1 MGGYGSGLYGDGK
14 GKTPV
19 ERCLSIDIRQLQ
31 KENVLNLKGKLLMCD
46 WTKSGEK
53 VASIGMIPKESHLL
67 LTYLMN
73 KERITTP
80 IYYEESETGY
90 GERKWFTCPYCSK
103 KCALLYLK
111 GKYFACRKCHG
122 LNYKS
127 SQLSGDIDYY
137 HDQLMK
143 ICKIL
148 NGEYNPM
155 TVFPP
160 YKPKG
165 MHHKTYAK
173 YYAKYIQL
181 AEKRDQMF
189 IAGAQAI
196 LDRSPK
202 TL

>member
-1 MGGYGSGLYGDGK
+1 VGGYGSGLYGDGK

-31 KENVLNLKGKLLMCD
+31 KQNVLDLKGKILTWN
-46 WTKSGEK
+46 WTKNGEN
-53 VASIGMIPKESHLL
+53 VASIGMIPKENHLL
-67 LTYLMN
+67 LTYLAN

-90 GERKWFTCPYCSK
+90 GERKWFTCPFCSK

-127 SQLSGDIDYY
+127 SQLSGDMDYY

-143 ICKIL
+143 LCKIL
-148 NGEYNPM
+148 KVEYDPM
-155 TVFPP
+155 DPFPP
-160 YKPKG
+160 WKPKG
-165 MHHKTYAK
+165 MHQKTYEKHAAR
-173 YYAKYIQL
+173 YREL
-181 AEKRDQMF
+181 AEKRDRLF
-189 IAGAQAI
+189 ITGAKAI
-196 LDRSPK
+196 LDRPPK
-202 TL
+202 II